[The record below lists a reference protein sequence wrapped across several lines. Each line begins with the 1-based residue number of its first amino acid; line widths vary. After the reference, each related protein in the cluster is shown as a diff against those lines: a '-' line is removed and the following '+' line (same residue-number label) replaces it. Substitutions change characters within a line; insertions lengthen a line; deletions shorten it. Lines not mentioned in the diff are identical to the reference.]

1 MQSARGPAEPPS
13 PELVAFVCR
22 QFLGGQDFRQ
32 QPLAGRG
39 WSGSPIYL
47 VDSSA
52 GGWVLKRFPPT
63 ATRAR
68 AAWVHRLMQ
77 QMRAGSVAAVPNVL
91 PLPADSPAGRQTVA
105 VDPEGGLWEM
115 VEFKP
120 GSPVVDPSLPQ
131 VCAGLRTL
139 AQIHRAAAAGAADG
153 ALCRAHLRGPSPGQ
167 QRRVEKAKRLLK
179 DPWSGWQ
186 ERIRRGTPLQEAV
199 CLRLERAA
207 GLAREAH
214 MEQALAVVA
223 ATPAG
228 EVGLQPVLLDVWS
241 DHVFFGCGDNAAAVS
256 GVIDYHAAGI
266 DTPAADIARLLG
278 SWHLGGAQW
287 QQSGAGRL
295 VKRWGEA
302 LATYQEIGR
311 LAPEEI
317 ASISFFHATA
327 VVFGIDHWFRWTLL
341 DGASFQAPEAVVAR
355 IDHLLQLLPEALEAI
370 LQGGN
375 RG

>member
-1 MQSARGPAEPPS
+1 MQSAGSSAEPPF
-13 PELVAFVCR
+13 PDAVAGVCR

-32 QPLAGRG
+32 QPLGGRG
-39 WSGSPIYL
+39 WSGSPIYR
-47 VDSSA
+47 VDSAA
-52 GGWVLKRFPPT
+52 GGWVLKRFPLA
-63 ATRAR
+63 ATPAR

-77 QMRAGSVAAVPNVL
+77 QVRAGGVAAVPNVL
-91 PLPADSPAGRQTVA
+91 LLPADSHKGRMTVA
-105 VDPEGGLWEM
+105 VDPEGCLWEM

-120 GSPVVDPSLPQ
+120 GRPVEQPSLPQ
-131 VCAGLRTL
+131 VCAGMRMLG
-139 AQIHRAAAAGAADG
+139 QIHRAAAAGAEDG
-153 ALCRAHLRGPSPGQ
+153 GLCRAHLRGPSPGQ
-167 QRRVEKAKRLLK
+167 QRRVENAERLLN

-186 ERIRRGTPLQEAV
+186 ERRRRGTPLQES
-199 CLRLERAA
+199 CWLRLERAT
-207 GLAREAH
+207 GLWRTAR

-223 ATPAG
+223 ATPAA

-241 DHVFFGCGDNAAAVS
+241 DHILFGDEDNAAAVS

-266 DTPAADIARLLG
+266 DTPATDIARLLG
-278 SWHLGGAQW
+278 SWHLGGALW
-287 QQSGAGRL
+287 QVPGAGRL
-295 VKRWGEA
+295 VDRWGEA
-302 LATYQEIGR
+302 LAAYQEIGR

-341 DGASFQAPEAVVAR
+341 DGASFQAPEGVVDR

-370 LQGGN
+370 LQGDN